1 MMVFLMRLE
10 FLVTVVLVGFN
21 RVAGSSINPRNLHG
35 LKTREVN

>member
-1 MMVFLMRLE
+1 MMVFLMRLD

-21 RVAGSSINPRNLHG
+21 CVAGTFINPRNLHG